1 MKAGSFYKLGLIA
14 ASMILVVACSKTP
27 GSADGNGAGMG
38 EGDASAQ
45 GLGQMT
51 HFAGQEPGESY
62 TTQAPHNQLYLF
74 SYDDSTLAS
83 KYLPSVNAQAEYL
96 KTHPGA
102 RVLIAGHTDER
113 GSREYNVALGERRA
127 NTVADILRM
136 AGVSRQQVRV
146 VSYGKERPANY
157 GHDEASHAQNR
168 RVEFT
173 YEATR

>member
-1 MKAGSFYKLGLIA
+1 MKAGMLCKLGILA
-14 ASMILVVACSKTP
+14 ASLLLVTACSKKL
-27 GSADGNGAGMG
+27 GSADGASMSD
-38 EGDASAQ
+38 GDASAQ

-51 HFAGQEPGESY
+51 HFAGQQPGESY
-62 TTQAPHNQLYLF
+62 TTKAPHNQLYLF

-96 KTHPGA
+96 KSHPGA
-102 RVLIAGHTDER
+102 RVLLAGHTDER
-113 GSREYNVALGERRA
+113 GSREYNVALGEHRA

-136 AGVSRQQVRV
+136 GGVSRHQVRV
-146 VSYGKERPANY
+146 VSYGKERPANL
-157 GHDEASHAQNR
+157 GHTDEDHAQNR

>member
-1 MKAGSFYKLGLIA
+1 MRIAAFGKLGLIL
-14 ASMILVVACSKTP
+14 ASVILVAACSKKI
-27 GSADGNGAGMG
+27 GSADGAAMG
-38 EGDASAQ
+38 EGDASAH

-51 HFAGQEPGESY
+51 RFAGQEAGESY

-74 SYDDSTLAS
+74 SYDDSNLAS

-96 KTHPGA
+96 KTHSGA
-102 RVLIAGHTDER
+102 RVLLAGHTDER
-113 GSREYNVALGERRA
+113 GSREYNVALGEHRA

-136 AGVSRQQVRV
+136 AGVSRDQVRV

-157 GHDEASHAQNR
+157 GHSDASHAQNR

>member
-1 MKAGSFYKLGLIA
+1 MKVGSWCKLGLIL
-14 ASMILVVACSKTP
+14 ASVVLVSACSKKF
-27 GSADGNGAGMG
+27 GSADGSALAD
-38 EGDASAQ
+38 GDASAQ

-51 HFAGQEPGESY
+51 QFAGQEPGESY

-74 SYDDSTLAS
+74 SYDDSNLAS
-83 KYLPSVNAQAEYL
+83 KYLPSANAQAVYL
-96 KTHPGA
+96 KNHPGA

-136 AGVSRQQVRV
+136 AGVERQQVRV

-157 GHDEASHAQNR
+157 GHDDSSHAQNR
-168 RVEFT
+168 RVELT